1 MSLSVSYCCCH
12 GGTNGIDS
20 EYDGVADTC
29 AAIKRTPSRANISS
43 TYSSRK
49 RRRISVASLDLGRD
63 LATPLTPETSIEE
76 TNADRFVTV
85 RMSTSLPLNMTPR
98 TNRIAKAFGLVDD
111 RVLSPTDS
119 LSPSSIPSLRSLLRR
134 SASELF
140 STSRTASL
148 LSAKANL
155 GTRKHFVMALDGPGI
170 STDLFAS
177 PMAWSH
183 ANCIGVAFKHDVYF
197 QNLESRAIVHLCRSS
212 LSDGMVHSIDWGGET
227 KPYRLA
233 LGTKAG
239 VVRVMDSEKRMQT
252 VEWVNDGHGMG
263 GMHWNGDVLAVGRA
277 GGNVTLFDVRMRAEI
292 TKIVGHKRRVHG
304 VKWSTDGRHL
314 ATGDDGGIVHVWDHR
329 ACDLLTDDDKHV
341 RMKHKGPVK
350 ALSWSPWQHDLLAT
364 GGGSP
369 DGEIHI
375 WNTRKMAPSSE
386 PMHTISLQT
395 AITSLHWSP
404 HCKELLSTHGSS
416 WTVSQSNVH
425 SASQASALSTE
436 NSLVVHSYPSCKQI
450 VNVKGH
456 SAPVGHS
463 CISPD
468 GCSIFTVSPV
478 EETIKMFRVW
488 SAPDGKGKNEGGDMT
503 LKSTIR

>member
-1 MSLSVSYCCCH
+1 
-12 GGTNGIDS
+12 
-20 EYDGVADTC
+20 
-29 AAIKRTPSRANISS
+29 
-43 TYSSRK
+43 
-49 RRRISVASLDLGRD
+49 
-63 LATPLTPETSIEE
+63 
-76 TNADRFVTV
+76 
-85 RMSTSLPLNMTPR
+85 MSTSVPLNVTPR

-111 RVLSPTDS
+111 RVLSPNDS
-119 LSPSSIPSLRSLLRR
+119 LSPSSDPSLRSLLRR

-140 STSRTASL
+140 STSRTASP

-183 ANCIGVAFKHDVYF
+183 ANCIGVAFKYDVYF

-212 LSDGMVHSIDWGGET
+212 LPDGMVHSIDWGGTT
-227 KPYRLA
+227 KPYLLA
-233 LGTKAG
+233 LGTTVG
-239 VVRVMDSEKRMQT
+239 VVSVMDSEKKMQL
-252 VEWVNDGHGMG
+252 VEWDHDSQGMG
-263 GMHWNGDVLAVGRA
+263 GMHWNGDVLAVGRS
-277 GGNVTLFDVRMRAEI
+277 GGGVTLFDVRMRDEI
-292 TKIVGHKRRVHG
+292 TKVMGHRRRVHG
-304 VKWSTDGRHL
+304 VKWSADGRHL
-314 ATGDDGGIVHVWDHR
+314 ATGDDGGVVHVWDHR
-329 ACDLLTDDDKHV
+329 ARDLLTNDHKNI
-341 RMKHKGPVK
+341 RMKHKGPAKVCCTTRSLFPRSNNMDSFK
-350 ALSWSPWQHDLLAT
+350 ALSWSPWQRDLLAT

-375 WNTRKMAPSSE
+375 WNTGKMDPSSG

-416 WTVSQSNVH
+416 LTAPQNNVQSVV
-425 SASQASALSTE
+425 QASAPSTE
-436 NSLVVHSYPSCKQI
+436 NSLVVHSYPSCQRI

-456 SAPVGHS
+456 TAPVGHS

-468 GCSIFTVSPV
+468 GCSIFTVSPM

-488 SAPDGKGKNEGGDMT
+488 SAPDGKGKDEGGDMT
-503 LKSTIR
+503 LRSTIR